1 MGRIAIFTMGTRGD
15 VQPYIYLARALARA
29 KHHVVIGTHPCWRS
43 LVENAGISFAP
54 IGPDIGIEKEAAVI
68 RGKNPNVVMS
78 MLKTMKFVFGIIEKS
93 TSDIYDCCKEK
104 DLIIVS
110 HSQMGAA
117 EAEALGIPAV
127 NVTLQTE
134 MIPQK
139 RKPLTFKDKIVGK
152 VVSRQICKPYN
163 KVRKAYHLPPLTDSG
178 DLISSKVNLI
188 PISVHVKERNPYWE
202 DHHIMTGYWY
212 EEDDGYV
219 PDAALSDFLQDGDA
233 PIILALGAM
242 SFESESDRRK
252 LDMFVKAFQET
263 GKRAVIQGFQKT
275 LWDYALP
282 DTMIACGS
290 VPHSW
295 LFRQGY
301 AVIHHCGFG
310 TSSAAMLYGIP
321 SIPVPHVLD
330 QVGFAK
336 QMEVLGVSTKMIPAK
351 ELSVE
356 RLVTAIRALSD
367 NYDTISK
374 TARLLSEKLRGEN
387 GLDTAVSEINKI
399 ICTAGTG
406 T

>member
-1 MGRIAIFTMGTRGD
+1 MSDIAVFTMGTRGD
-15 VQPYIYLARALARA
+15 VQPYLYLGRALTRA
-29 KHHVVIGTHPCWRS
+29 KHNVVIGTHPCWRS
-43 LVENAGISFAP
+43 LVENAGLSFAP
-54 IGPDIGIEKEAAVI
+54 IGPDVDIEKEAAVI

-78 MLKTMKFVFGIIEKS
+78 MLKTMKFVFGIIETS

-117 EAEALGIPAV
+117 EAEVLGIPVV

-134 MIPQK
+134 MIPQR

-152 VVSRQICKPYN
+152 IVSRQICKPYN
-163 KVRKAYHLPPLTDSG
+163 KVRKVYNLPPLADSG
-178 DLISSKVNLI
+178 DLIGGKVNLI
-188 PISVHVKERNPYWE
+188 PISAHVQERNPYWE
-202 DHHIMTGYWY
+202 EHHIMTGYWY
-212 EEDDGYV
+212 EEDEDYV
-219 PDAALSDFLQDGDA
+219 PDAALSEFLQKGDA

-242 SFESESDRRK
+242 SFESESDRQK
-252 LDMFVKAFQET
+252 LDMFVAAFRET

-275 LWDYALP
+275 LQDYELP
-282 DTMIACGS
+282 DTMMACGS

-330 QVGFAK
+330 QIGFAK
-336 QMEVLGVSTKMIPAK
+336 QMEALGVSTKMISAK
-351 ELSVE
+351 ELSAS
-356 RLVTAIRALSD
+356 RLILAINELSE
-367 NYDTISK
+367 NYDTFTK
-374 TARLLSEKLRGEN
+374 TVRSLSEKLREEN
-387 GLDTAVSEINKI
+387 GLDTAVSEIDKI
-399 ICTAGTG
+399 LHGAEA
-406 T
+406 

>member
-1 MGRIAIFTMGTRGD
+1 MSNIAIFTMGTRGD
-15 VQPYIYLARALARA
+15 VQPYLYLGRALTRA
-29 KHHVVIGTHPCWRS
+29 KHNVVIGTHPCWRS
-43 LVENAGISFAP
+43 LVENAGLSFAP
-54 IGPDIGIEKEAAVI
+54 IGPDVDIEKEAAVI

-78 MLKTMKFVFGIIEKS
+78 MLKTMKFVFGIIETS

-117 EAEALGIPAV
+117 EAEVLGIPVV

-134 MIPQK
+134 MIPQR

-152 VVSRQICKPYN
+152 IVSRQICKPYN
-163 KVRKAYHLPPLTDSG
+163 KVRKVYNLPPLADSG
-178 DLISSKVNLI
+178 DLISGKVNLI
-188 PISVHVKERNPYWE
+188 PISAHVKERNPYWE
-202 DHHIMTGYWY
+202 EHHIMTGYWY
-212 EEDDGYV
+212 EEDEDYV
-219 PDAALSDFLQDGDA
+219 PDAALSEFLQKGDA

-242 SFESESDRRK
+242 SFESESDRQK
-252 LDMFVKAFQET
+252 LDMFVAAFQET

-275 LWDYALP
+275 LQDYELP
-282 DTMIACGS
+282 DTMMACGS

-330 QVGFAK
+330 QIGFAK
-336 QMEVLGVSTKMIPAK
+336 QMETLGVSTKMIPAK
-351 ELSVE
+351 ELSAS
-356 RLVTAIRALSD
+356 RLILAINELSE
-367 NYDTISK
+367 NYDTFTK
-374 TARLLSEKLRGEN
+374 TVRSLSEKLRAEN
-387 GLDTAVSEINKI
+387 GLDPAVSEIDKI
-399 ICTAGTG
+399 LHGTG
-406 T
+406 A